1 MISALV
7 VYFVSRKLSWKEC
20 MVCVAIDPVLAAT
33 VVGKGR
39 FAEKAPVHL
48 QNLLLAE
55 SACNGITTTLA
66 LELQPTLF
74 DIQRR
79 QGPLLFASSY

>member
-7 VYFVSRKLSWKEC
+7 VYFISRKLSWKEC
-20 MVCVAIDPVLAAT
+20 MACAAIDPVLVAT
-33 VVGKGR
+33 VV
-39 FAEKAPVHL
+39 EKAPAHL

-55 SACNGITTTLA
+55 SACNDITTTLA